1 MRQHPRPQLLILA
14 ALVAAAPAAA
24 DWLVTRDGGRIETR
38 GAWKVAGRQVL
49 FTQPNG
55 TLSSIRLD
63 QVDLDLSATETQRAL
78 QAATAP
84 PAPPAAKPEP
94 VLRLTDKDLP
104 PVREADEDTAAA
116 GADKAEKKVSSGLE
130 VGSWERA
137 ASPGGDGIEIFGSVK
152 NSGSSNVTSPTLMVT
167 LYDGEGRLIAT
178 AEGRVNAAAVPPG
191 QTASFRVVFPGVDD
205 FAAARFDPQG
215 MPFASRTEDGAEGG
229 EGAAGGAVDE
239 GQAPES
245 LDQPPA
251 EEAPSPEPDGTD
263 SGAAAEPPPAA

>member
-38 GAWKVAGRQVL
+38 GAWKVADRQVL

-63 QVDLDLSATETQRAL
+63 EVDLDQSAMETRRAVE
-78 QAATAP
+78 AAN
-84 PAPPAAKPEP
+84 APPAAPAKAPEP

-104 PVREADEDTAAA
+104 PVRESEEGEAVA
-116 GADKAEKKVSSGLE
+116 GADESEKKLSSGLE
-130 VGSWERA
+130 VGTWERA

-152 NSGSSNVTSPTLMVT
+152 NSGTSNVTSPTLMVT
-167 LYDGEGRLIAT
+167 LYDNEGRLIAT

-215 MPFASRTEDGAEGG
+215 TPFASRTGDAAEGG
-229 EGAAGGAVDE
+229 EIGEGGAVE
-239 GQAPES
+239 EAPAPED
-245 LDQPPA
+245 LDLPPA
-251 EEAPSPEPDGTD
+251 EEAPEADGSD
-263 SGAAAEPPPAA
+263 SGAATEPPPAA